1 MSSNQLHPA
10 MNAAQGGIFGAMGAQ
25 NAGLTVSQ
33 AQLAQQ
39 QMAYNSALM
48 AANPPVM
55 LREEARA
62 RRRLHVSV
70 EVVANGFVLEAGAER
85 LIAKTIEEL
94 QQHFVAQVAG
104 QMLEDK

>member
-33 AQLAQQ
+33 AQQ

-62 RRRLHVSV
+62 RRRLYVSV
-70 EVVANGFVLEAGAER
+70 EVVANGFVLEAGADR
-85 LIAKTIEEL
+85 LIAKDIEEL